1 MSASP
6 SHPVAVLVDLKA
18 GSSPKSRTSPRLP
31 PLCDVRVPIS
41 ATSSIT
47 RFQASHT
54 SRVYASVGV
63 FSSGAN
69 RLSSG
74 LKRSKQACRREL
86 PVSKSSGTEW
96 C

>member
-6 SHPVAVLVDLKA
+6 SHPVAAPVDLKA
-18 GSSPKSRTSPRLP
+18 GAVPKVLKLAEPA
-31 PLCDVRVPIS
+31 PLCDVRVQIS

-47 RFQASHT
+47 RFPVSHT
-54 SRVYASVGV
+54 SRVCASVGV

-86 PVSKSSGTEW
+86 SVSKSSGTEW